1 MIGKRILLSIALFSL
16 LIVSSCKEDD
26 GGNDPMIDRTANLQA
41 TGDSAND
48 LLSDTT
54 YTSLALEI
62 VSVRGFELRPS
73 SVQNL
78 TTFLNA
84 RINKPGGI
92 RIVQRSIDAPQN
104 EDYSL
109 QQIANIER
117 DQRQIYNSEDE
128 IAVYLFMANRKSEE
142 DTDPDS
148 FTLGAAYRNTSFVL
162 FGSVIQDLGT
172 SNNGVSTAQIES
184 ATLNHEFAHLLGLVD
199 LGSPMVEDHLDE
211 ENGQHC
217 DVPNC
222 LMNFQI
228 TFTSGAMNMMG
239 STIPELDPLCIADLQ
254 ANGGK

>member
-1 MIGKRILLSIALFSL
+1 MIGKKLVLGIAFFSL
-16 LIVSSCKEDD
+16 FIISSCKNDD
-26 GGNDPMIDRTANLQA
+26 GPADPEIDRTANLLA

-54 YTSLALEI
+54 YNSLVLEI
-62 VSVRGFELRPS
+62 VSVRGFELRSS

-78 TTFLNA
+78 TNFLNE

-92 RIVQRSIDAPQN
+92 RVIQRSIDAPQN

-117 DQRQIYNSEDE
+117 DQRQNYNSEDE
-128 IAVYLFMANRKSEE
+128 IAVYLFNANRKSEE

-172 SNNGVSTAQIES
+172 RNNGVSTEQIES
-184 ATLNHEFAHLLGLVD
+184 ATLQHEFAHLLGLVD
-199 LGSPMVEDHLDE
+199 LGTPMQTDHLDE

-217 DVPNC
+217 NVANC

-228 TFTSGAMNMMG
+228 TFSSGNMNMMG
-239 STIPELDPLCIADLQ
+239 SSDPELDPLCIADLQ
-254 ANGGK
+254 ANGGR